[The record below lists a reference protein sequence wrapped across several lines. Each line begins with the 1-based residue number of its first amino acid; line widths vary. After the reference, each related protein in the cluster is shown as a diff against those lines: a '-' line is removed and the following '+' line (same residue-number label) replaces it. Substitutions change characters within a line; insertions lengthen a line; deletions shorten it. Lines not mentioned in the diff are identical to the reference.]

1 MGCRVRHPILNTNK
15 MKKIILFITVL
26 TVIAGCKK
34 DKIDN
39 TPPEIDESFISF
51 PLQCDEIKRGE
62 TFIFKA
68 KFTDDFE
75 LGSFGLDVHN
85 NFDHHNHST
94 ETGVCASDTI
104 KTPVNP
110 YVLLKNY
117 EIPSGLK
124 SYEANINI
132 AIPTDID
139 KGDYHF
145 MIKVTDKAGW
155 QVLKGLSV
163 KIVP

>member
-1 MGCRVRHPILNTNK
+1 
-15 MKKIILFITVL
+15 MKKIILWIVVSIVFT
-26 TVIAGCKK
+26 GCEK
-34 DKIDN
+34 DEIDNIPPKIDA
-39 TPPEIDESFISF
+39 DFVSF

-117 EIPSGLK
+117 EIPKGLK
-124 SYEANINI
+124 SYEANVSIDV
-132 AIPTDID
+132 PLDID
-139 KGDYHF
+139 PGDYHF

-155 QVLKGLSV
+155 QTLKGLSV